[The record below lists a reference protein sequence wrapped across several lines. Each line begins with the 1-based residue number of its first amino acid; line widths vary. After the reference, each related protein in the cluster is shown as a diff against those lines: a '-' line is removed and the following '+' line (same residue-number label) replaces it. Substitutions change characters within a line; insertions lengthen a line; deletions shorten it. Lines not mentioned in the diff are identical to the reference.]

1 MKMVSKLKARA
12 GNFDRRGMTL
22 VEMMISIS
30 IFAVILGVVMGFLTT
45 SSRSYSA
52 TREKVQYQ
60 QSLRAVISLLTKE
73 IRSTGCDP
81 NNIGFDR
88 FVLADNTSLR
98 CQMDLN
104 GDADVTDTSPDES
117 VTYSFTAATGE
128 LSRDNGTG
136 PIVILRGVT
145 NVSFAYRDASGNL
158 LGMVPL
164 SATDR
169 FLVRFVDLTIT
180 GQTDNGE
187 TVDYSSRVALR
198 NG

>member
-1 MKMVSKLKARA
+1 MAGKFKAQAR
-12 GNFDRRGMTL
+12 NLDRRGMTL

-45 SSRSYSA
+45 SSKSYSA

-81 NNIGFDR
+81 NNVGFDR
-88 FVLADNTSLR
+88 FVLADVATLR

-104 GDADVTDTSPDES
+104 GDADVTDVSPDES
-117 VTYSFTAATGE
+117 VTYSFNNATGE
-128 LSRDNGTG
+128 LSRDNGSG

-145 NVSFAYRDASGNL
+145 SVTFSYRDANGDL

-169 FLVRFVDLTIT
+169 FLVRFVDLEII
-180 GQTDNGE
+180 GETDNGE
-187 TVDYSSRVALR
+187 QLDYTSRVALR